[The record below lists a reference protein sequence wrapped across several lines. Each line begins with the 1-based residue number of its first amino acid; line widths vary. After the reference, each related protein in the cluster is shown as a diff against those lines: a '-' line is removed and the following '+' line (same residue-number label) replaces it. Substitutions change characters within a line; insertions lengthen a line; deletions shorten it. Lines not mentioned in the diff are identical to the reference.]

1 MRVFKFFI
9 GSFSDRTHQP
19 AQVVQAAFSP
29 VALAAMMMPMITP
42 NNPSALPKIS
52 TTRIFTADSVSPSA
66 KLPCDAGGSEDGGGR
81 TEEEGVLGVGQRAAR
96 AGDPNADPA
105 RKVGEADVQAGRK
118 QRVSGR
124 ASLRRTESSVSARA
138 GASGC
143 SGRGRQRTLP
153 QRSKLPS
160 PSTHAS
166 FAVYIALAQ
175 PS

>member
-1 MRVFKFFI
+1 MVLKFFI

-19 AQVVQAAFSP
+19 DEQAVFSP

-124 ASLRRTESSVSARA
+124 ASLRRTESRVSARA